1 MATLQLTQASSTTP
15 DSASGYWIFGR
26 RTDLGWFV
34 LSLAVPLLLY
44 LPIYWL
50 VGSASV
56 WPLYLVYVACFA
68 TPHLWLTWA
77 VTLPQSARG
86 LYTWQ
91 TFGISFAVTGAM
103 MAAVPL
109 TQAFGGWDLF
119 FTAVTM
125 YGVYH
130 IFKQHLGILK
140 IYDAKYAQVHG
151 DASVFRDLLPFH
163 RLCTLT
169 FALPVFYVWQ
179 MPPIEV
185 VVGIQTFT
193 LLTPQ
198 MPSWLLLPY
207 LAAMGVFLAQT
218 VHVLLRRHQEQKPF
232 PQGHVA
238 LALAAAVSYGVAF
251 GLVPTK
257 DYLLTLAIFI
267 TYHDLQYWGFVWN
280 FHRGRSGAFAAAG
293 RPLAF
298 LDRLA
303 RDNRVW
309 SYFGVAFL
317 YSVVVILTLAVS
329 PPTVAIAL
337 VVFYN
342 VIHYVMDGYVWKR
355 KHNPSLSE
363 HLGLR

>member
-1 MATLQLTQASSTTP
+1 MATLPLTQAPAPSQAAAP
-15 DSASGYWIFGR
+15 GYWIFGR
-26 RTDLGWFV
+26 RQDLGWFV
-34 LSLAVPLLLY
+34 CSLAVPLLLY

-50 VGSASV
+50 VGSSSV
-56 WPLYLVYVACFA
+56 WPLYLIYVACFA

-77 VTLPQSARG
+77 VTLPKSARG

-91 TFGISFAVTGAM
+91 TFAISFAVTGAL

-109 TQAFGGWDLF
+109 TQRFGGWDLL

-151 DASVFRDLLPFH
+151 DTSVFKDFVPFH
-163 RLCTLT
+163 RLCTLA
-169 FALPVFYVWQ
+169 FALPVLYVWQ

-185 VVGIQTFT
+185 VVGIQKFT
-193 LLTPQ
+193 LWTPQ
-198 MPSWLLLPY
+198 LPGWLLIPY
-207 LAAMGVFLAQT
+207 VAVMGVFAVQTALA
-218 VHVLLRRHQEQKPF
+218 LLRRHRDQKPF
-232 PQGHVA
+232 PQAHVA

-257 DYLLTLAIFI
+257 AYLLTLAIFI

-280 FHRGRSGAFAAAG
+280 FHKGRSDVFASTG
-293 RPLAF
+293 RSLAF

-303 RDNRVW
+303 KDDRVW

-317 YSVVVILTLAVS
+317 YSALVILTLAAS

-342 VIHYVMDGYVWKR
+342 VIHYVMDGFVWQR
-355 KHNPSLSE
+355 RHNPTLSQ

>member
-1 MATLQLTQASSTTP
+1 MATLPLAQAPAPPHEATP
-15 DSASGYWIFGR
+15 GYWIFGR

-34 LSLAVPLLLY
+34 FSLAVPLLLY

-50 VGSASV
+50 LGSSSV
-56 WPLYLVYVACFA
+56 WPLYLIYVACFA

-77 VTLPQSARG
+77 VTLPGSARG
-86 LYTWQ
+86 LYSWQ
-91 TFGISFAVTGAM
+91 TFGISFAVTGAL

-109 TQAFGGWDLF
+109 TQRFGGWDLL

-140 IYDAKYAQVHG
+140 IYDAKYAQVYQ
-151 DASVFRDLLPFH
+151 DASVFADLVPFH
-163 RLCTLT
+163 RLCTLA
-169 FALPVFYVWQ
+169 FALPVFWVWQ
-179 MPPIEV
+179 LPPLEV
-185 VVGIQTFT
+185 VVGIQRFT

-198 MPSWLLLPY
+198 MPGWLLLPY
-207 LAAMGVFLAQT
+207 LGVMGVFAVQTLA
-218 VHVLLRRHQEQKPF
+218 VLVARHRAKKPF
-232 PQGHVA
+232 PRAHVA
-238 LALAAAVSYGVAF
+238 LALAAATSYLVAF
-251 GLVPTK
+251 GLVPPK

-280 FHRGRSGAFAAAG
+280 FHRGRSGAFLAEG
-293 RPLAF
+293 RTLSW

-309 SYFGVAFL
+309 SYFGLAFL
-317 YSVVVILTLAVS
+317 YSALVILTLAVS

-342 VIHYVMDGYVWKR
+342 VIHYAMDGYVWQR
-355 KHNPSLSE
+355 RHNPTLSA